1 LGSKAY
7 IPPLFFYLGGAVSE
21 PKARNNTPNDPILS
35 IGRRKHLRN
44 ETVETVLC
52 SAFNSEDAELD
63 LILHALSDLS
73 KSIRLGT
80 VDPKSADATLTR
92 AAFWAVQK
100 SLLDREVRSLAITD
114 DLTGIFNRRG
124 FLATATQQ
132 LKLAHRDMQ
141 SVLLFFLDLDNLKG
155 INDSFGH
162 REGDLA
168 LIRTA
173 DALEKTFR
181 ESDVLARL
189 GGDEFAV
196 LALEASIP
204 DLRLIQSRLEEN
216 LDQTNAE
223 EFQYRLELSF
233 GVARYDPL
241 SPVSIGEL
249 MDAADQ
255 DMYKHKNP
263 RIRTFGA
270 ASGD

>member
-1 LGSKAY
+1 M
-7 IPPLFFYLGGAVSE
+7 SE
-21 PKARNNTPNDPILS
+21 PKARNHTPDNRILS
-35 IGRRKHLRN
+35 IGRRKHLRK

-52 SAFNSEDAELD
+52 SAFDSEDAELD
-63 LILHALSDLS
+63 VILHALSDLS
-73 KSIRLGT
+73 KSIWLGT
-80 VDPKSADATLTR
+80 VNPEAADATLIR

-100 SLLDREVRSLAITD
+100 SLDDHEVRSLAITD

-124 FLATATQQ
+124 FLASATQQ

-141 SVLLFFLDLDNLKG
+141 NVLLFFLDLNNLKG

-196 LALEASIP
+196 LALEASNP
-204 DLRLIQSRLEEN
+204 DIGLIRSRLEEN
-216 LDQTNAE
+216 LEQANTG
-223 EFQYRLELSF
+223 EFQYRLALSV
-233 GVARYDPL
+233 GIARYDPQ

-249 MDAADQ
+249 MDTADQ
-255 DMYKHKNP
+255 DMYKHKNQQL
-263 RIRTFGA
+263 RAFGA
-270 ASGD
+270 ALGH

>member
-1 LGSKAY
+1 META
-7 IPPLFFYLGGAVSE
+7 
-21 PKARNNTPNDPILS
+21 LS
-35 IGRRKHLRN
+35 A
-44 ETVETVLC
+44 
-52 SAFNSEDAELD
+52 AFISEDSELD

-73 KSIRLGT
+73 KTIRSGT
-80 VDPKSADATLTR
+80 VNPDAADATLTR
-92 AAFWAVQK
+92 AALWAMQK
-100 SLLDREVRSLAITD
+100 SLLDHEVRSMAITD

-124 FLATATQQ
+124 FLASATQL

-141 SVLLFFLDLDNLKG
+141 SVLLFFLDLNNLKG

-181 ESDVLARL
+181 DSDVLARL

-204 DLRLIQSRLEEN
+204 DVRLIRSRLEKSLE
-216 LDQTNAE
+216 QANAE
-223 EFQYRLELSF
+223 EFQYRLALSV
-233 GVARYDPL
+233 GVARYDPR

-249 MDAADQ
+249 IDTADQ

-263 RIRTFGA
+263 RLRAFGA
-270 ASGD
+270 APGNV

>member
-1 LGSKAY
+1 M
-7 IPPLFFYLGGAVSE
+7 
-21 PKARNNTPNDPILS
+21 
-35 IGRRKHLRN
+35 
-44 ETVETVLC
+44 ETVLR
-52 SAFNSEDAELD
+52 SAFISEDTELD
-63 LILHALSDLS
+63 LILHTLCDLS
-73 KSIRLGT
+73 KTIRFGT
-80 VDPKSADATLTR
+80 VNPDTADATLTR
-92 AAFWAVQK
+92 AALWAVQK
-100 SLLDREVRSLAITD
+100 SLLDREVHSLAITD

-124 FLATATQQ
+124 FLASAAQQ

-141 SVLLFFLDLDNLKG
+141 SALLFFLDLDNLKG

-173 DALEKTFR
+173 GALERTFR

-204 DLRLIQSRLEEN
+204 NIRFIQSRLEEN
-216 LDQTNAE
+216 LGQANTGKL
-223 EFQYRLELSF
+223 QYRLAFSV

-255 DMYKHKNP
+255 DMYKHKNACL
-263 RIRTFGA
+263 GA
-270 ASGD
+270 SAAAR